1 MESQQTYSTK
11 TPMKKISK
19 VNWSWDHGKTSTEI
33 TYDDGE
39 VDKREN
45 LNRPPTNPAHDVAHF
60 LCGFNGGY
68 EWDYL
73 NEDNQMAE
81 YNAVFMENILF
92 YGSNINFKGMK
103 PSIEMLKKIAYVTTE
118 HMVWFSK
125 DYYLIPKH
133 DIELRREFVSN
144 LDVSIFSRHYKTFYD
159 VFVKEE
165 EAKEEGKD
173 PRDFNISLTM
183 DSSTEDMN
191 EFSYEYITKM
201 KELLTY

>member
-39 VDKREN
+39 LDKREN
-45 LNRPPTNPAHDVAHF
+45 LNRPPTNPSHDIAHF
-60 LCGFNGGY
+60 ICGFNGGY

-73 NEDNQMAE
+73 LEDNQMAE
-81 YNAVFMENILF
+81 YNAVFMETLLF
-92 YGSNINFKGMK
+92 YGANVNIKDIE
-103 PSIEMLKKIAYVTTE
+103 PSTKTLEKFAYLTTE

-125 DYYLIPKH
+125 DYYYIPKF
-133 DIELRREFVSN
+133 DTELRREFVSN
-144 LDVSIFSRHYKTFYD
+144 LDISVFSQHYKAFYD
-159 VFVKEE
+159 VFVIEE
-165 EAKEEGKD
+165 ELKKENKD
-173 PRDFNISLTM
+173 VRDFNISLTM
-183 DSSTEDMN
+183 DSSIDYTN
-191 EFSYEYITKM
+191 EFSYDYITKM